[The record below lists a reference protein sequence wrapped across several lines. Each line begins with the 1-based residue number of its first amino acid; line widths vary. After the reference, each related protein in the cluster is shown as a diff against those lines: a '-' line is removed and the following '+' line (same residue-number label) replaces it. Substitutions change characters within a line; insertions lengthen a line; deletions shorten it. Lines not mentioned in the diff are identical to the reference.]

1 MAAGTQIQHG
11 PYIQRSQRLRPRA
24 APGPARAPAGR
35 PPQPHGE
42 AAQHPG
48 AARARPP
55 GARGR
60 VCCCGYLALSL
71 SVSLS
76 LLCVSLELE
85 ISPPRETGSN
95 LSAPPAAPAPPRP
108 RRPRRAARDRH
119 WTQRDRQFIELPR
132 LNSTLSGRPS
142 ASHATLSP
150 DRASVTAFTPYW
162 NQCLEPYAQRISSG
176 EMPCEGLRRRPR
188 AVNSSGRS
196 VAEGVRG
203 RRRPAHR
210 RALTYLLSST
220 Y

>member
-1 MAAGTQIQHG
+1 MKNGPFHTALTAA
-11 PYIQRSQRLRPRA
+11 A
-24 APGPARAPAGR
+24 APGGPGPGPRRPPGDPLHSPTVRPPSTPGR
-35 PPQPHGE
+35 P
-42 AAQHPG
+42 
-48 AARARPP
+48 ARPP

-60 VCCCGYLALSL
+60 VCCCGYLGLSL

-188 AVNSSGRS
+188 AVNLSGRS
-196 VAEGVRG
+196 AAEGVRG

>member
-1 MAAGTQIQHG
+1 MVIS
-11 PYIQRSQRLRPRA
+11 RSLCPCPSLFCVSLSRTRDLPAVRNRFEFKRPARRPRRRRRGPA
-24 APGPARAPAGR
+24 APGPGGQRGTDTGHR
-35 PPQPHGE
+35 E
-42 AAQHPG
+42 PG
-48 AARARPP
+48 N
-55 GARGR
+55 
-60 VCCCGYLALSL
+60 SL
-71 SVSLS
+71 SSLDS
-76 LLCVSLELE
+76 
-85 ISPPRETGSN
+85 IK
-95 LSAPPAAPAPPRP
+95 
-108 RRPRRAARDRH
+108 
-119 WTQRDRQFIELPR
+119 
-132 LNSTLSGRPS
+132 TLSGGPS

-196 VAEGVRG
+196 AAEGVRG